1 MRGYLKAVGI
11 AVFVLAF
18 FLQAVTMQG
27 SGAGSGTGAGPGSG
41 PGSGPMAGWFCAWIA
56 LMAVGAHFK
65 TGVQGLEAQNVLLA
79 LSGLVNPLVLIYL
92 GFSFSER
99 FARLRLGLA
108 IAIAACLA
116 STWVFFC
123 LAKFLPREGHF
134 LWVLGIA
141 LIVASEMVRRR
152 APAQ

>member
-1 MRGYLKAVGI
+1 MRGYLKAAGI
-11 AVFVLAF
+11 VVFVLAF
-18 FLQAVTMQG
+18 FLQAVIMK
-27 SGAGSGTGAGPGSG
+27 GSG
-41 PGSGPMAGWFCAWIA
+41 PGSGVGPSPGSDGISGWFCAWVA
-56 LMAVGAHFK
+56 LVAVGALFK
-65 TGVQGLEAQNVLLA
+65 TGLQGIETQNGLLA
-79 LSGLVNPLVLIYL
+79 LSGLVNPLVLVYL

-108 IAIAACLA
+108 IAIVACLV

-123 LAKFLPREGHF
+123 LAKFLPREGHVF
-134 LWVLGIA
+134 WVLGIA